1 MVEHELLYF
10 SNEDTPCLPSEGDLD
25 GCSEAGGE
33 EVGREVGVHGKQLAG
48 LAGSQL
54 DAVLHGWGEGH
65 LCQRVARI
73 DRCHLEGEEML
84 AFIFI
89 SFLLQ

>member
-1 MVEHELLYF
+1 MVEHDLLKV
-10 SNEDTPCLPSEGDLD
+10 SSEDTPCLPSEGDLD
-25 GCSEAGGE
+25 GRREAGGE
-33 EVGREVGVHGKQLAG
+33 EVGREVGVHGKKLAG

-73 DRCHLEGEEML
+73 DRRHLEGDEML
-84 AFIFI
+84 AFIFV